1 MCPRWQVAGS
11 PGQSPTGS
19 RWADVSGLRYLTIL
33 LFMWHAVEEVGRL
46 PWVKSVAITSQK
58 KDLVRGV
65 FAGSE

>member
-1 MCPRWQVAGS
+1 M
-11 PGQSPTGS
+11 
-19 RWADVSGLRYLTIL
+19 SGLRYLTIL